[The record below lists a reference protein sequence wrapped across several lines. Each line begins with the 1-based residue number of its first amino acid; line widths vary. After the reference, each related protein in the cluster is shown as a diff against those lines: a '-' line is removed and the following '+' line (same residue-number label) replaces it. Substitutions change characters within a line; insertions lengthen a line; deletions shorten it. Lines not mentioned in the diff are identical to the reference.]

1 VSRNQIT
8 TAMSEPGDENAYL
21 AEVEEVVRRM
31 VGKRTKLRI
40 HQAEDFVQYFMV
52 WAWRRP
58 DLREQYV
65 PRALVSASF
74 TQRLID
80 FLRQEGRQLP
90 QGEYDHKAGKVHN
103 AIWSLDHVLFE
114 DGDDVFTLADALE
127 GNDDW
132 MDRLLSN
139 DVIARV
145 VSVLTPEQR
154 DIYLLVEGLQYKVTE
169 VANMFGYRR
178 EWAQR
183 ELGKARQA
191 IADLAQAWN

>member
-1 VSRNQIT
+1 MSRNQIT

-90 QGEYDHKAGKVHN
+90 QGEYDHWTMSSSKTVTMC
-103 AIWSLDHVLFE
+103 SPLP
-114 DGDDVFTLADALE
+114 TLSRATTT
-127 GNDDW
+127 GW
-132 MDRLLSN
+132 TVCSPMTS
-139 DVIARV
+139 
-145 VSVLTPEQR
+145 SPES
-154 DIYLLVEGLQYKVTE
+154 
-169 VANMFGYRR
+169 
-178 EWAQR
+178 
-183 ELGKARQA
+183 
-191 IADLAQAWN
+191 